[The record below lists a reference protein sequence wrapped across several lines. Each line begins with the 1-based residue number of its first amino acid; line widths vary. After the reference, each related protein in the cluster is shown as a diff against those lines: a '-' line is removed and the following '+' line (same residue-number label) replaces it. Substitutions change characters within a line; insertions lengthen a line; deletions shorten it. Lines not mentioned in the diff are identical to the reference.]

1 MAEAFTRRYTIFNLY
16 IRGSNQSPQATH
28 ALNNLYKNRDKGLMS
43 PEAVDLFNH
52 WANNCEVEI
61 MLQGGYHKDLEKM
74 YEALS
79 RITALPC
86 AKFNE
91 SMEAL
96 NGACTVV
103 TFVAND
109 RIAAAGHYIRQNRIP
124 PAKVNELLSVSME
137 DLGLEAG
144 SNLTED
150 EVFVVSQVAFLP
162 LAN

>member
-28 ALNNLYKNRDKGLMS
+28 ALMELIKKRDNDAMTQ
-43 PEAVDLFNH
+43 EAKDLLNH
-52 WANNCEVEI
+52 WANKSMVEI
-61 MLQGGYHKDLEKM
+61 MLQGGYHADLEKM

-79 RITALPC
+79 KIPSLPS

-91 SMEAL
+91 SVEAL

-109 RIAAAGHYIRQNRIP
+109 RIAAAGHYIRQNRIT
-124 PAKVNELLSVSME
+124 PARVKDLLYVSME

-144 SNLTED
+144 PNLTED

-162 LAN
+162 LSS